1 MRFLRKEVKSERNRK
16 VITDSDRVVR
26 VNRSKVRN
34 ERGRDKGKVES
45 VTKAVSRRVRNQR
58 MKVKLVKKVKKTGG
72 VVIIRH
78 VHLNIKI
85 SHDNGRSRAVEK
97 NS

>member
-1 MRFLRKEVKSERNRK
+1 MRFLRKEVKGERNRK

-26 VNRSKVRN
+26 VNRSKVRYQ
-34 ERGRDKGKVES
+34 RGRDKGKVES
-45 VTKAVSRRVRNQR
+45 VTESVSRRVRNQR
-58 MKVKLVKKVKKTGG
+58 MKVKLIKKVKKRGC

-85 SHDNGRSRAVEK
+85 SRDNGRTRAVEK